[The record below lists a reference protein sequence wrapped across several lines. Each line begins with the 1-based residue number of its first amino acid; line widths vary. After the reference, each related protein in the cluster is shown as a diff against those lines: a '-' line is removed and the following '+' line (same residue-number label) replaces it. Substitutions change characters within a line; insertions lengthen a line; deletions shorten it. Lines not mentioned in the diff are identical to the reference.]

1 MIDINSL
8 FDWRG
13 FLRKK
18 LGEPLKPTG
27 FPEIGYKNLPL
38 KMNEEFISGMDFRVT
53 EFMKELSLLSN
64 FKSYRFG
71 GFIFTKTGI
80 DKFYRKADKLGFFK
94 EIHSFFYGSSIN
106 LNIFD
111 GFDFIWTDNW
121 SFAFLKIKSGI
132 VLKNTQSSPPFNS
145 LDFRI
150 QKMDEPGFID
160 FLVRYMARADLKEGH
175 KKSELIISKLK
186 ESRK

>member
-13 FLRKK
+13 FLRKR

-27 FPEIGYKNLPL
+27 FPEIGYKDLAL
-38 KMNEEFISGMDFRVT
+38 KMTDEFISRMDFRVT

-71 GFIFTKTGI
+71 GFIFTKTGVN
-80 DKFYRKADKLGFFK
+80 KFYEKANKLGFFK

-106 LNIFD
+106 LSIFD

-121 SFAFLKIKSGI
+121 SFAFLKINSGI
-132 VLKNTQSSPPFNS
+132 VLKNTQSAPPFNS

-150 QKMDEPGFID
+150 QKMGDEEFID
-160 FLVRYMARADLKEGH
+160 FLVRHMSRADLKNG
-175 KKSELIISKLK
+175 KKKYEQIMAKLK
-186 ESRK
+186 ENRK